1 MGAKWTIPPPY
12 RQELPLALMTARNV
26 ERNGGGPFHLRAGET
41 KKIPVCWYQVSQRS
55 LQMNFEAGVPD
66 HMLDITFISEAD
78 LVIEFLVGKVRPK
91 SVCILL

>member
-1 MGAKWTIPPPY
+1 MDYSPPY